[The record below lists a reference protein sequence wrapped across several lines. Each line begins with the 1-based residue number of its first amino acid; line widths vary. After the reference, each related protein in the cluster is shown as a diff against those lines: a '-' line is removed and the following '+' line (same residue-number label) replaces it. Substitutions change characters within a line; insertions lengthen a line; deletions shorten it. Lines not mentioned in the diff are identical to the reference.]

1 MTYLAKLAKIHNY
14 NLIEVDIMQKV
25 IVGQRPLPLETVGAV
40 ASMKIQLSLSA
51 SALSR
56 LASGRRVVEQIIKE
70 NRTVYGITTGFG
82 KFAEIRIS
90 LDEID
95 RLQENLIKSHAT
107 GVGLPFSS
115 EQVRAIMLLQ
125 VNQLSK
131 GASGVRPRV
140 AEQLLGLLNH
150 DIIPLVPRQG
160 SVGASGDLSPMAHIG
175 LVMIGRGQ
183 AFYQGRIVSGAA
195 ALKKAGMKPLVL
207 KAKEGLAITNGT
219 EVMTAV
225 GILNLLE
232 AEKLCKI
239 SDIAGAMSLE
249 ALRGT
254 DKAFDA
260 RIQALRPHRGQMD
273 SAQNLRNLLSGSQI
287 RKSHKDCQK
296 VQDSYSL
303 RCMPQVHGATKT
315 ALKHIRQVLETELNS
330 VTDNPLVFVK
340 EHEVL
345 SGGNFHGQPVAL
357 AMDYL
362 GIAVAELA
370 DISERRLA
378 RLLDASLSGL
388 PGFLTEHGG
397 LNSGLMIIQNT
408 AASLVSENKVLAHP
422 SSVDSI
428 PTSANQEDH
437 VSMGTIGAR
446 KAGQICDNVRYVLA
460 CELLAAAQG
469 LEFLKP
475 LKPGVGVDAAHEA
488 IRSTVKSFKHD
499 REFHL
504 DIEAI
509 NDMILDGDIL
519 DAVEKQIGKLK

>member
-1 MTYLAKLAKIHNY
+1 LTYLRKLTKILVN
-14 NLIEVDIMQKV
+14 NTIEVDMMQKV
-25 IVGQRPLPLETVGAV
+25 IIGQRPLSPEIVGLV
-40 ASMKIQLSLSA
+40 ASMKTRLSLSA
-51 SALSR
+51 PALSR
-56 LASGRRVVEQIIKE
+56 LAAGRRVVEQSVKE

-90 LDEID
+90 LGEID
-95 RLQENLIKSHAT
+95 KLQENLIRSHAT
-107 GVGLPFSS
+107 GVGQLFHPR
-115 EQVRAIMLLQ
+115 QVKAVMLLQ
-125 VNQLSK
+125 VNQLCQ
-131 GASGVRPRV
+131 GASGVRPAVVR
-140 AEQLLGLLNH
+140 QLLGLLNH
-150 DIIPLVPRQG
+150 DIIPLVPQQG

-183 AFYQGRIVSGAA
+183 AFYKGRIISGAE
-195 ALKKAGMKPLVL
+195 ALKKAGMKPLIL

-225 GILNLLE
+225 GILSLLE

-239 SDIAGAMSLE
+239 SDLAGAMSLE

-254 DKAFDA
+254 DKAFDV
-260 RIQALRPHRGQMD
+260 RIHALRPHDGQKE
-273 SAQNLRNLLSGSQI
+273 SAENLRRLLAGSEI
-287 RKSHKDCQK
+287 RKSHKDCKK
-296 VQDSYSL
+296 VQDAYSL

-330 VTDNPLVFVK
+330 VTDNPLVFAK
-340 EHEVL
+340 EREVL

-357 AMDYL
+357 AMDYM

-388 PGFLTEHGG
+388 PGFMTEHGG
-397 LNSGLMIIQNT
+397 LNSGLMITQNT
-408 AASLVSENKVLAHP
+408 SASLVSENKVLAHP

-460 CELLAAAQG
+460 CELLAAARG

-475 LKPGVGVDAAHEA
+475 LKPGRGVQAAYRA
-488 IRSTVKSFKHD
+488 VRKQVSSFNQD
-499 REFHL
+499 REFYL

-509 NDMILDGDIL
+509 NTMIMGGSIL
-519 DAVEKQIGKLK
+519 EAVENVIGKLK

>member
-1 MTYLAKLAKIHNY
+1 
-14 NLIEVDIMQKV
+14 
-25 IVGQRPLPLETVGAV
+25 
-40 ASMKIQLSLSA
+40 
-51 SALSR
+51 
-56 LASGRRVVEQIIKE
+56 
-70 NRTVYGITTGFG
+70 
-82 KFAEIRIS
+82 
-90 LDEID
+90 
-95 RLQENLIKSHAT
+95 
-107 GVGLPFSS
+107 
-115 EQVRAIMLLQ
+115 
-125 VNQLSK
+125 
-131 GASGVRPRV
+131 
-140 AEQLLGLLNH
+140 
-150 DIIPLVPRQG
+150 
-160 SVGASGDLSPMAHIG
+160 
-175 LVMIGRGQ
+175 
-183 AFYQGRIVSGAA
+183 
-195 ALKKAGMKPLVL
+195 KKAGMKPLNL

-232 AEKLCKI
+232 AESLCKMA
-239 SDIAGAMSLE
+239 DIAGAMSLE

-254 DKAFDA
+254 DKAFDPS
-260 RIQALRPHRGQMD
+260 IHALRPHSGQMD
-273 SAQNLRNLLSGSQI
+273 SAENLRRLLTGSGI
-287 RKSHKDCQK
+287 RRSHQDCQK

-340 EHEVL
+340 EDEVL

-357 AMDYL
+357 AMDYM

-397 LNSGLMIIQNT
+397 LNSGLMITQNT

-437 VSMGTIGAR
+437 VSMGSFGAR
-446 KAGQICDNVRYVLA
+446 KAGQICGNVRYVLA

-469 LEFLKP
+469 LEFHKP
-475 LKPGVGVDAAHEA
+475 LKPGQGVNAAYQA
-488 IRSTVKSFKHD
+488 IRSRVKSVKYD
-499 REFHL
+499 REFYQ
-504 DIEAI
+504 DIQEIA
-509 NDMILDGDIL
+509 DMIGENAIL
-519 DAVEKQIGKLK
+519 HAVENRIGKLK

>member
-1 MTYLAKLAKIHNY
+1 MTYSAKLAKIMVHNH
-14 NLIEVDIMQKV
+14 IEVDKMQNV
-25 IVGQRPLPLETVGAV
+25 IVGQRPLTLEIVGAV
-40 ASMKIQLSLSA
+40 ASLKTQLSLSA
-51 SALSR
+51 SAMSR
-56 LASGRRVVEQIIKE
+56 LVSGRRVVERIIKE

-82 KFAEIRIS
+82 KFAEVRIS

-107 GVGLPFSS
+107 GVGLLFQPR
-115 EQVRAIMLLQ
+115 QVKAIMLLQ
-125 VNQLSK
+125 ANQLCR
-131 GASGVRPRV
+131 GASGVRPVVVR
-140 AEQLLGLLNH
+140 QLLGLLNN
-150 DIIPLVPRQG
+150 DIIPLVPQQG
-160 SVGASGDLSPMAHIG
+160 SVGASGDLSPLAHIG
-175 LVMIGRGQ
+175 LVMIGRGR
-183 AFYQGRIVSGAA
+183 AFYKGKIVNGAE
-195 ALKKAGMKPLVL
+195 ALKKAGMKPLIL

-219 EVMTAV
+219 EVMTAI

-254 DKAFDA
+254 DKAFDP
-260 RIQALRPHRGQMD
+260 RIHALRPHRGQMD
-273 SAQNLRNLLSGSQI
+273 SAENLRRLLAGSEI
-287 RKSHKDCQK
+287 RRSHQDCQK

-340 EHEVL
+340 EQEVL

-362 GIAVAELA
+362 GIAAAELA

-378 RLLDASLSGL
+378 RLLDSSLSGL

-475 LKPGVGVDAAHEA
+475 LTPGKGVGAAYDA
-488 IRSTVKSFKHD
+488 IRLSVKSFKHD
-499 REFHL
+499 REFHP

-509 NDMILDGDIL
+509 NDMILGGSIL
-519 DAVEKQIGKLK
+519 DMVEKAIGSMK

>member
-1 MTYLAKLAKIHNY
+1 MKTEKLVLGAGLTPEQGGLPAHNPV
-14 NLIEVDIMQKV
+14 N
-25 IVGQRPLPLETVGAV
+25 IVLSPKAEAAV
-40 ASMKIQLSLSA
+40 
-51 SALSR
+51 R
-56 LASGRRVVEQIIKE
+56 SGRSLVERIISQ

-90 LDEID
+90 LEEID
-95 RLQENLIKSHAT
+95 KLQENLIKSHAT
-107 GVGLPFSS
+107 GVGQVFQPY
-115 EQVRAIMLLQ
+115 QVRAIMLLQ
-125 VNQLSK
+125 ANQLAK
-131 GASGVRPRV
+131 GASGVRPIVIR
-140 AEQLLGLLNH
+140 QLLGLLNKG
-150 DIIPLVPRQG
+150 IIPLVPQQG

-183 AFYQGRIVSGAA
+183 AFYKGRIMAGGQ

-232 AEKLCKI
+232 AEKLCKLA
-239 SDIAGAMSLE
+239 DIAGAMSLE

-254 DKAFDA
+254 DKAFDPKIH
-260 RIQALRPHRGQMD
+260 RLRPHAGQSI
-273 SAQNLRNLLSGSQI
+273 SAENLRRLLAGSQI
-287 RKSHKDCQK
+287 RRSHKDCK
-296 VQDSYSL
+296 RVQDAYSL

-315 ALKHIRQVLETELNS
+315 ALMHVSQVLETELNS

-408 AASLVSENKVLAHP
+408 AASLASENKVLAHP

-446 KAGQICDNVRYVLA
+446 KSGQICDNVRYVLA

-469 LEFLKP
+469 LEVLKP
-475 LKPGVGVDAAHEA
+475 PKPGKGGKAAYDA
-488 IRSTVKSFKHD
+488 IRSAVRSFKHD
-499 REFHL
+499 REFHA

-509 NDMILDGDIL
+509 NDLILDGAIL
-519 DAVEKQIGKLK
+519 DAVENTVGKMK

>member
-1 MTYLAKLAKIHNY
+1 MKQEI
-14 NLIEVDIMQKV
+14 V
-25 IVGQRPLPLETVGAV
+25 IGGGCLSLETVASVAQFSARVRLSGEAV
-40 ASMKIQLSLSA
+40 RRIEA
-51 SALSR
+51 
-56 LASGRRVVEQIIKE
+56 GRKVVDGIIRQ

-82 KFAEIRIS
+82 KFAEVRIS
-90 LDEID
+90 PEEID
-95 RLQENLIKSHAT
+95 RLQENLIRSHAT
-107 GVGLPFSS
+107 GVGQLFQPH
-115 EQVRAIMLLQ
+115 QVRAIMLLQ
-125 VNQLSK
+125 ANQLAK
-131 GASGVRPRV
+131 GASGVRPLV
-140 AEQLLGLLNH
+140 ARQLLEMITH
-150 DIIPLVPRQG
+150 DIIPLVPQQG

-175 LVMIGRGQ
+175 LVMIGRGR
-183 AFYQGRIVSGAA
+183 AFSRGRIVPGGR
-195 ALKKAGMKPLVL
+195 ALKEAGMKPLQL
-207 KAKEGLAITNGT
+207 KAKEGLAVTNGT

-232 AEKLCKI
+232 AEQLCKM

-254 DKAFDA
+254 DKALDLK
-260 RIQALRPHRGQMD
+260 IHKLRPHAGQLQ
-273 SAQNLRNLLSGSQI
+273 SADNLRKLLSGSQI
-287 RKSHKDCQK
+287 RRSHKDCQR
-296 VQDSYSL
+296 VQDAYSL

-330 VTDNPLVFVK
+330 VTDNPLVFAK
-340 EHEVL
+340 ENEVL

-362 GIAVAELA
+362 GIATAELA

-388 PGFLTEHGG
+388 PGFLTQHGG
-397 LNSGLMIIQNT
+397 LNSGLMITQNT

-446 KAGQICDNVRYVLA
+446 KAGQICDNVRYALA

-475 LKPGVGVDAAHEA
+475 LKPGKGVEAAYHA
-488 IRSTVKSFKHD
+488 VRKKVKAFKHD

-509 NDMILDGDIL
+509 NDMILDGEIL
-519 DAVEKQIGKLK
+519 AKVEKQIGEMK

>member
-1 MTYLAKLAKIHNY
+1 MKSVKLVLGGSLTPEQVGLVSHNPSH
-14 NLIEVDIMQKV
+14 I
-25 IVGQRPLPLETVGAV
+25 
-40 ASMKIQLSLSA
+40 SLSSKTEFA
-51 SALSR
+51 VR
-56 LASGRRVVEQIIKE
+56 SGRAVVEKIIRE
-70 NRTVYGITTGFG
+70 NKTVYGITTGFG
-82 KFAEIRIS
+82 KFAEVRIS

-95 RLQENLIKSHAT
+95 ELQENLIKSHAT
-107 GVGLPFSS
+107 GVGQVFQPH
-115 EQVRAIMLLQ
+115 QVRAIMLLQ
-125 VNQLSK
+125 ANQLAK
-131 GASGVRPRV
+131 GSSGVRPV
-140 AEQLLGLLNH
+140 VIHQLLGLLNKG
-150 DIIPLVPRQG
+150 IIPLVPQQG

-183 AFYQGRIVSGAA
+183 AFFEGRIMLGGQ
-195 ALKKAGMKPLVL
+195 ALKKAGLKPLVL

-232 AEKLCKI
+232 AENLCRLA
-239 SDIAGAMSLE
+239 DIAGAMSLE

-254 DKAFDA
+254 DKAFDHK
-260 RIQALRPHRGQMD
+260 IHYLRPHVGQSI
-273 SAQNLRNLLSGSQI
+273 SAENLRRLLAGSQI
-287 RKSHKDCQK
+287 RKSHKDCK
-296 VQDSYSL
+296 RVQDAYSL

-315 ALKHIRQVLETELNS
+315 ALMHIRQVLETEINS

-397 LNSGLMIIQNT
+397 LNSGLMITQNT

-460 CELLAAAQG
+460 CELLAATQG

-475 LKPGVGVDAAHEA
+475 LKPGKGVEAAYSA
-488 IRSTVKSFKHD
+488 IRREVKAFKHD

-509 NDMILDGDIL
+509 NDLMSDGSIIN
-519 DAVEKQIGKLK
+519 AVEKKIGKMK

>member
-1 MTYLAKLAKIHNY
+1 MF
-14 NLIEVDIMQKV
+14 Q
-25 IVGQRPLPLETVGAV
+25 PC
-40 ASMKIQLSLSA
+40 
-51 SALSR
+51 
-56 LASGRRVVEQIIKE
+56 
-70 NRTVYGITTGFG
+70 
-82 KFAEIRIS
+82 
-90 LDEID
+90 
-95 RLQENLIKSHAT
+95 
-107 GVGLPFSS
+107 
-115 EQVRAIMLLQ
+115 QVKAIMLLQ
-125 VNQLSK
+125 ANQLCQ
-131 GASGVRPRV
+131 GASGVRPVVVR
-140 AEQLLGLLNH
+140 QLLGLLNN
-150 DIIPLVPRQG
+150 DIIPLVPQQG
-160 SVGASGDLSPMAHIG
+160 SVGASGDLSPLAHIG
-175 LVMIGRGQ
+175 LVMIGRGLV
-183 AFYQGRIVSGAA
+183 YYKGKIVNGAD
-195 ALKKAGMKPLVL
+195 ALEKAGMEPLIL

-219 EVMTAV
+219 EVMTAI

-254 DKAFDA
+254 DKAFDP
-260 RIQALRPHRGQMD
+260 RIQALRPHSGQMD
-273 SAQNLRNLLSGSQI
+273 SAENLRKLLSGSQI
-287 RKSHKDCQK
+287 RRSHKDCQK

-330 VTDNPLVFVK
+330 VTDNPLVFAK
-340 EHEVL
+340 EQEVL

-362 GIAVAELA
+362 GIAAAELA

-378 RLLDASLSGL
+378 RLLDTSLSGL

-397 LNSGLMIIQNT
+397 LNSGLMITQNT

-437 VSMGTIGAR
+437 VSMGTFGAR
-446 KAGQICDNVRYVLA
+446 KAGQICGNVRYVLA

-469 LEFLKP
+469 LEFLRP
-475 LKPGVGVDAAHEA
+475 LKPGKGVDAAYQV
-488 IRSTVKSFKHD
+488 IRQGVKAFKQD
-499 REFHL
+499 REFHQ

>member
-1 MTYLAKLAKIHNY
+1 MLMKQRLVLAGNSLNPEMLEKIA
-14 NLIEVDIMQKV
+14 LEPAV
-25 IVGQRPLPLETVGAV
+25 I
-40 ASMKIQLSLSA
+40 SLSPQ
-51 SALSR
+51 ALVR
-56 LASGRRVVEQIIKE
+56 INSGRKVVEKIIKQ

-90 LDEID
+90 LNEID
-95 RLQENLIKSHAT
+95 QLQENLIKSHAT
-107 GVGLPFSS
+107 GVGQLFEPY
-115 EQVRAIMLLQ
+115 QVRAVMLLQ
-125 VNQLSK
+125 ANQLAQ
-131 GASGVRPRV
+131 GASGVRPV
-140 AEQLLGLLNH
+140 VVQQLLGLLNR

-175 LVMIGRGQ
+175 LVMIGRGR
-183 AFYQGRIVSGAA
+183 AFYKGRIVSGAA

-232 AEKLCKI
+232 AERLCKI

-254 DKAFDA
+254 DKAFDP
-260 RIQALRPHRGQMD
+260 RIHALRPHSGQKE
-273 SAQNLRNLLSGSQI
+273 SAENLRRLLAGSQI
-287 RKSHKDCQK
+287 RRSHKDCQR

-315 ALKHIRQVLETELNS
+315 ALMHVRQVLETELNS

-362 GIAVAELA
+362 GIATAELA
-370 DISERRLA
+370 DISERRIS
-378 RLLDASLSGL
+378 RLLDGCLSGL
-388 PGFLTEHGG
+388 PGFLTQHGG
-397 LNSGLMIIQNT
+397 LNSGLMIVQNT

-446 KAGQICDNVRYVLA
+446 KAGEIIGNTRYALA

-469 LEFLKP
+469 LEFLRP
-475 LKPGVGVDAAHEA
+475 LTPGMGVAAAREA
-488 IRSTVKSFKHD
+488 IRSRVRPFDHD
-499 REFHL
+499 REFHR

-509 NDMILDGDIL
+509 GAMMADGTIL
-519 DAVEKQIGKLK
+519 ARVEKRAGKLH

>member
-1 MTYLAKLAKIHNY
+1 M
-14 NLIEVDIMQKV
+14 MQKV
-25 IVGQRPLPLETVGAV
+25 IIGQKHLTPETVGLA
-40 ASMKIQLSLSA
+40 ALGTPRLEMA
-51 SALSR
+51 PAALSR
-56 LASGRRVVEQIIKE
+56 MLSGRKVVEGIIKE

-82 KFAEIRIS
+82 KFAEVRIS
-90 LDEID
+90 PNEID
-95 RLQENLIKSHAT
+95 QLQENLIKSHAT
-107 GVGLPFSS
+107 GVGLPFTR
-115 EQVRAIMLLQ
+115 EQVRAIMVLQ
-125 VNQLSK
+125 ANQLAR
-131 GASGVRPRV
+131 GASGVRPEVVR
-140 AEQLLGLLNH
+140 QLLGLLNH
-150 DIIPLVPRQG
+150 DIIPLVPQQG

-175 LVMIGRGQ
+175 LVMIGRGRAHYKGQ
-183 AFYQGRIVSGAA
+183 LTGGAEALRRSG
-195 ALKKAGMKPLVL
+195 LKPLVL

-232 AEKLCKI
+232 AEGLCKLA
-239 SDIAGAMSLE
+239 DIAGAMTLE

-254 DKAFDA
+254 DKAFDG
-260 RIQALRPHRGQMD
+260 RIQDLRPHAGQKG
-273 SAQNLRNLLSGSQI
+273 SAENLRKLLAGSQI
-287 RKSHKDCQK
+287 RKSHEDCK
-296 VQDSYSL
+296 RVQDSYSL
-303 RCMPQVHGATKT
+303 RCMPQVHGATRT
-315 ALKHIRQVLETELNS
+315 ALMHVRQVLETEINS
-330 VTDNPLVFVK
+330 VTDNPLVFIK

-362 GIAVAELA
+362 GIAAAELA

-437 VSMGTIGAR
+437 VSMGTFGAR
-446 KAGQICDNVRYVLA
+446 KAGQICGNVRYALA

-475 LKPGVGVDAAHEA
+475 LKPGKGVAAAHQA
-488 IRSTVKSFKHD
+488 IRREVKTFKQD
-499 REFHL
+499 REFHS

-509 NDMILDGDIL
+509 NAMMKNGEILSQ
-519 DAVEKQIGKLK
+519 VEKAMGKMK

>member
-1 MTYLAKLAKIHNY
+1 MKQEI
-14 NLIEVDIMQKV
+14 V
-25 IVGQRPLPLETVGAV
+25 IGNGRLPLEAV
-40 ASMKIQLSLSA
+40 ATVAGFSSRVRLSGGAIQKIKA
-51 SALSR
+51 SRKL
-56 LASGRRVVEQIIKE
+56 VENIIKK

-82 KFAEIRIS
+82 KFAEVRIS

-95 RLQENLIKSHAT
+95 QLQENLIRSHAT
-107 GVGLPFSS
+107 GVGQVFQPH
-115 EQVRAIMLLQ
+115 QVRAIMLLQ
-125 VNQLSK
+125 ANQLAK
-131 GASGVRPRV
+131 GASGVRPV
-140 AEQLLGLLNH
+140 VLEQLLGLLNN
-150 DIIPLVPRQG
+150 DIIPLVPQQG
-160 SVGASGDLSPMAHIG
+160 SVGASGDLSPLAHIG

-183 AFYQGRIVSGAA
+183 AFYKGKIVGGAE
-195 ALKKAGMKPLVL
+195 ALRKAGLKPLVL

-225 GILNLLE
+225 GILNLL
-232 AEKLCKI
+232 AAQALCALA
-239 SDIAGAMSLE
+239 DIAGAMSLE

-254 DKAFDA
+254 DRAFDPK
-260 RIQALRPHRGQMD
+260 IHLLRPHAGQIN
-273 SAQNLRNLLSGSQI
+273 SAENLRRLLAGSQI
-287 RKSHKDCQK
+287 RKSHQDCK
-296 VQDSYSL
+296 RVQDSYSL
-303 RCMPQVHGATKT
+303 RCMPQVHGATRT
-315 ALKHIRQVLETELNS
+315 ALMHVRQVLETELNS

-340 EHEVL
+340 NHEVI

-362 GIAVAELA
+362 GLAVAELA

-388 PGFLTEHGG
+388 PGFLTQHGG

-460 CELLAAAQG
+460 CEMLAAAQG

-475 LKPGVGVDAAHEA
+475 LKPGKGVEAAYSV
-488 IRSTVKSFKHD
+488 IRKKVKAFKHD
-499 REFHL
+499 REFYQ

-509 NDMILDGDIL
+509 NDMMQDGEILDG
-519 DAVEKQIGKLK
+519 VEKAIGKMK